1 MDVSRLVKMAN
12 DIADFF
18 EVDKDRARGAAGVAD
33 HIRKFWDPRMRHQ
46 LLAHFDETGGEGLK
60 PIVLEALKKH
70 GHELDV
76 QTKTTRPS

>member
-12 DIADFF
+12 DIGDFF
-18 EVDKDRARGAAGVAD
+18 GVDKDRDRGAAGVAN
-33 HIRKFWDPRMRHQ
+33 HIRMFWEPRMRHQ
-46 LLAHFDETGGEGLK
+46 LLVHFDETGGEGLD

-76 QTKTTRPS
+76 QADMPPST